1 MKVAII
7 IALMMLILIGGGIFA
22 ILFFIKKT
30 DPKNK
35 DTSEAQNIKTAQE
48 FLPFED
54 IADDMILLGNHRYR
68 AVLTCSSTNYELKT
82 PGERE
87 QIELAFQRFLNSVSW
102 PITFFLQTKVIDNT
116 ARLEALESGLTKT
129 IATFPN
135 IEAYAEQYLEDMR
148 HLNERLQNSQ
158 QKRRYVV
165 VTYDNVDE
173 LNELTEDEKAV
184 HAAKELRLR
193 CQQLQTNLND
203 VGVKSRMLSTGELV
217 ELVYSTYYRD
227 DYSYAAAI
235 SDEDAFALIVKGEKN
250 GFENMPG
257 AKLLGVILGETI
269 SQIQLSN
276 VDADPA
282 GRDVLAQIKELRE
295 KYALDA
301 DEKGA
306 GEYA

>member
-1 MKVAII
+1 MKAAII
-7 IALMMLILIGGGIFA
+7 ITLMMLVLIGGGVFI
-22 ILFFIKKT
+22 ILYFIKKT

-35 DTSEAQNIKTAQE
+35 DTSEAQDIKSAQE

-68 AVLTCSSTNYELKT
+68 AVLVCSSTNYELKT

-116 ARLEALESGLTKT
+116 MRLENLQRGLSKT

-135 IEAYAEQYLEDMR
+135 IAAYAEQYLEDMR

-193 CQQLQTNLND
+193 CQQLQANLND
-203 VGVKSRMLSTGELV
+203 VGVKSRMLSTSELV

-235 SDEDAFALIVKGEKN
+235 SDEDAFALIVKGEEN
-250 GFENMPG
+250 RFEDIPN
-257 AKLLGVILGETI
+257 AKLLDVILGETI
-269 SQIQLSN
+269 SRLQVSN
-276 VDADPA
+276 IDSDPA
-282 GRDVLAQIKELRE
+282 GKDVLAQIKELRQ
-295 KYALDA
+295 KYAMA
-301 DEKGA
+301 YEEEGEKNHA
-306 GEYA
+306 